1 MKGQTT
7 IKARARQDKK
17 RKETEANSNRAYH
30 RWQFSF
36 KTLIRLL
43 PPFSQ
48 EPFILPTA
56 IKFDATTI
64 ILYSTRKRLEQYGW
78 SFCS

>member
-7 IKARARQDKK
+7 IKARARQDKTRQEK
-17 RKETEANSNRAYH
+17 EANSNLAYH
-30 RWQFSF
+30 RWQFSS

-48 EPFILPTA
+48 EPFSLPTA
-56 IKFDATTI
+56 INFDATTI
-64 ILYSTRKRLEQYGW
+64 ILYSTRKRLEQYDW